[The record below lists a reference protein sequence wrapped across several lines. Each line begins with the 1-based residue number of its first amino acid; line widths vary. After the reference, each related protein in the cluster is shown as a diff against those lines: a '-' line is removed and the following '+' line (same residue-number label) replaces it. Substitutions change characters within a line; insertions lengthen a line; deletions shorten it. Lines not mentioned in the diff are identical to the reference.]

1 MLYLLMVFVVF
12 VLFLLSVGYYVTLIS
27 SKDVYTRE
35 EITSVLPF
43 ITGSLGKL
51 ADRYSPGRFLLV
63 FLAAALLGVA
73 FPFMANNLFFNSC
86 ALFVILY
93 LVLPIV
99 RERFA
104 SARVE
109 ASEYYRDDVA
119 NFIVRYAGLML
130 IGFGS
135 GNGAALMYV
144 WATTKELGFIWLLLN
159 LAILC
164 VLLEMALLRELGDD

>member
-1 MLYLLMVFVVF
+1 MLYLLIVFIVF

-27 SKDVYTRE
+27 SKEVYTRE
-35 EITSVLPF
+35 EIASVLPY

-51 ADRYSPGRFLLV
+51 ADRYSTGGFLIV
-63 FLAAALLGVA
+63 FLASALFGIA
-73 FPFMANNLFFNSC
+73 FPFIANNLFFNSC
-86 ALFVILY
+86 AIFAILY

-104 SARVE
+104 SARVD

-119 NFIVRYAGLML
+119 NFIARYAGL
-130 IGFGS
+130 IIVGFGS

-144 WATTKELGFIWLLLN
+144 WATTKELVFLWLLLN
-159 LAILC
+159 LVILC
-164 VLLEMALLRELGDD
+164 VLLELALLKEVGEE

>member
-1 MLYLLMVFVVF
+1 MLYLLIVFIVF

-27 SKDVYTRE
+27 SKEVYTRE
-35 EITSVLPF
+35 EIASVLPY

-51 ADRYSPGRFLLV
+51 AERYSTGGFLLV
-63 FLAAALLGVA
+63 FLVSALFGIA

-86 ALFVILY
+86 ALFAILY

-119 NFIVRYAGLML
+119 NFIARYAGL
-130 IGFGS
+130 IVVGFGS

-144 WATTKELGFIWLLLN
+144 WATTKELGFLWLLLN
-159 LAILC
+159 LVILC
-164 VLLEMALLRELGDD
+164 VLLELALLKEIWED

>member
-1 MLYLLMVFVVF
+1 MFYLLIVFIVF

-35 EITSVLPF
+35 EIASVLPY
-43 ITGSLGKL
+43 ISGSLGKL
-51 ADRYSPGRFLLV
+51 AEKYSMGGFPLV
-63 FLAAALLGVA
+63 FLLSALLGIVV
-73 FPFMANNLFFNSC
+73 PFLANNLVFNSS

-93 LVLPIV
+93 LVLPVV

-104 SARVE
+104 STRVA
-109 ASEYYRDDVA
+109 ASEYYRDDIA
-119 NFIVRYAGLML
+119 NFIARYAGL
-130 IGFGS
+130 IVVGFGS

-144 WATTKELGFIWLLLN
+144 WATTRELGFLWLLFN

-164 VLLEMALLRELGDD
+164 ILLELALLKELREE

>member
-1 MLYLLMVFVVF
+1 MLYLLIVFIVF

-35 EITSVLPF
+35 EIASVLPY

-51 ADRYSPGRFLLV
+51 ADRYSTGGFLIV
-63 FLAAALLGVA
+63 FLASALFGIA
-73 FPFMANNLFFNSC
+73 FPFIANNLFFNSC
-86 ALFVILY
+86 AIFAILY

-119 NFIVRYAGLML
+119 NFIARYAGL
-130 IGFGS
+130 IIVGFGS

-144 WATTKELGFIWLLLN
+144 WATTKELGFLWLLLN
-159 LAILC
+159 LVILC
-164 VLLEMALLRELGDD
+164 VLLELALLKEVGEE

>member
-1 MLYLLMVFVVF
+1 
-12 VLFLLSVGYYVTLIS
+12 
-27 SKDVYTRE
+27 
-35 EITSVLPF
+35 
-43 ITGSLGKL
+43 
-51 ADRYSPGRFLLV
+51 
-63 FLAAALLGVA
+63 
-73 FPFMANNLFFNSC
+73 
-86 ALFVILY
+86 
-93 LVLPIV
+93 VLPIV

-164 VLLEMALLRELGDD
+164 VLLEMALLSELGDD

>member
-1 MLYLLMVFVVF
+1 MLYLLIVFVVF

-35 EITSVLPF
+35 EIASVLPY

-51 ADRYSPGRFLLV
+51 ADRYRTGGFLLV
-63 FLAAALLGVA
+63 FLVSALFGIA
-73 FPFMANNLFFNSC
+73 FPLMTNNLFLNSC
-86 ALFVILY
+86 ALFAIIY

-109 ASEYYRDDVA
+109 ASEYYRDDIA
-119 NFIVRYAGLML
+119 NFIIRYSGLIV

-144 WATTKELGFIWLLLN
+144 WATTKDLGFLWLLLN
-159 LAILC
+159 LVILC
-164 VLLEMALLRELGDD
+164 VLLELALLKEIGQD